1 MTITDRLTQDMKI
14 AMKARDKER
23 LSTIRMVKAS
33 MQNEAIK
40 LGKDSLSEEEELTVL
55 SREVKQRNDSL
66 HEFKEAGREDL
77 VEGLEREIEILQVY
91 MPKQLTDEELRQIV
105 QETVQEVGATS
116 KSDMGKVMSAV
127 MPKVKGKADGTK
139 VNKLVLQQLS

>member
-1 MTITDRLTQDMKI
+1 MTITDRLTQDMKT

-55 SREVKQRNDSL
+55 TREVKQRNDSL

-91 MPKQLTDEELRQIV
+91 MPKQLTDEELKQIV
-105 QETVQEVGATS
+105 EETVEEVGATS

-127 MPKVKGKADGTK
+127 MPKVKGKADGSK

>member
-1 MTITDRLTQDMKI
+1 MTITDRLTQDMKT
-14 AMKARDKER
+14 AMKARDKEK

-91 MPKQLTDEELRQIV
+91 MPKQLTDEELKQIV
-105 QETVQEVGATS
+105 QETGS
-116 KSDMGKVMSAV
+116 RSYF
-127 MPKVKGKADGTK
+127 
-139 VNKLVLQQLS
+139 

>member
-1 MTITDRLTQDMKI
+1 MTITDRLTQDMKT
-14 AMKARDKER
+14 AMKARDKEK

-91 MPKQLTDEELRQIV
+91 MPKQLTDEELKQIV
-105 QETVQEVGATS
+105 EETVQEVGATS

-127 MPKVKGKADGTK
+127 MPKIKGKADGSK
-139 VNKLVLQQLS
+139 VNKVVLQQLS